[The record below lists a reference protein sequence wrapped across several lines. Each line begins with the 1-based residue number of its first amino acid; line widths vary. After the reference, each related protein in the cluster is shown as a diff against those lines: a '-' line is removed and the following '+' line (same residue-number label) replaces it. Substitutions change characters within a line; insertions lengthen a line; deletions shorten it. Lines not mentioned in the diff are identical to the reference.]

1 MNTLFFT
8 LFRHMLRSLLRLRVL
23 YLKILRRGPHGE
35 PARHLSHAEL
45 DTIKA
50 GDPRFKRLVENRAS
64 QETESSCSAA
74 SVACVINAMGKNEK
88 PRVNNQMD
96 LLETIRAG
104 RWKERLSPEGWQGRR
119 GLPLDVLGDVV
130 PAALRYH
137 EIEAEVEV
145 HPFYLKEE
153 EADRIQRAREIL
165 DRFASEPDTS
175 LIAHFDQGSFL
186 PVLTIPHISPVG
198 RWNPETETVIML
210 DVDPDQ
216 PIPYEISLSRF
227 ADGIASDYGGLLRP
241 YGYSHGGLVVIKAA
255 SGGEVSHLESWF
267 ANAPS
272 PRSSG

>member
-1 MNTLFFT
+1 MTTLFFT
-8 LFRHMLRSLLRLRVL
+8 LFRHMLRSLLRLRVF

-35 PARHLSHAEL
+35 PARHLPHTDL
-45 DTIKA
+45 DTLKT
-50 GDPRFKRLVENRAS
+50 GDDRFKRLVENRAS

-74 SVACVINAMGKNEK
+74 SVACVINAMGNREK
-88 PRVNNQMD
+88 LRVENQMD

-137 EIEAEVEV
+137 EIKAEVEV
-145 HPFYLKEE
+145 IPFYPQES
-153 EADRIQRAREIL
+153 EANRTQRARKIL
-165 DRFASEPDTS
+165 DRFAREPDTY
-175 LIAHFDQGSFL
+175 LIAHFDQGAFL

-198 RWNPETETVIML
+198 RWNPDTETVIML

-216 PIPYEISLSRF
+216 PTPYEISLSRF

-255 SGGEVSHLESWF
+255 SGGEVGHLESRL
-267 ANAPS
+267 ANALS